1 MPIEALL
8 VDGKRYLYFY
18 YYNSGRKR
26 KERIYCGPALLSE
39 SQRRVEELEKR
50 YVQYRRIKE
59 DVNLELAE
67 LLRLE
72 IAGDNKGV
80 QKQKQ
85 AILAVL
91 AEKLL

>member
-18 YYNSGRKR
+18 YYNSRRKR
-26 KERIYCGPALLSE
+26 RERIYCGPALLRN
-39 SQRRVEELEKR
+39 RRKIVEELEKR

-72 IAGDNKGV
+72 IAGDDKGV
-80 QKQKQ
+80 Q
-85 AILAVL
+85 
-91 AEKLL
+91 